1 MHGGARAAA
10 SVLAAL
16 APRHDVMALYLRG
29 DGEPPMD
36 PTLRA
41 ACMRVVE
48 VPRVPARGWWRRLAF
63 ALRRRL
69 AQALG
74 VPFWAAENG
83 AGEFGARAREAAREW
98 RPDVVHFDFFAMA
111 QFAPAVAEAHA
122 VHVLTPYELYSAA
135 AAERSVTARGAARRR
150 ARRDVSRWRRYERRV
165 APAMDAIVAF
175 TARDADDLRAVA
187 RPEAIV
193 RIPLHVPVPDHPLD
207 ALGAAPPEVLFV
219 GNFRHPPNGDAAMR
233 LVRDIAP
240 RLWTRAPDARVVIV
254 GPEPSAEL
262 RAAAGERV
270 LVTGAVDDVAPYL
283 ERAAVV
289 ATPLRLGA
297 GMRVKVL
304 EALAAGKAV
313 VASPRALEGLDVADS
328 GQVRIADDD
337 AQFVAAIADLLESPS
352 ARAALAGRARE
363 WAIAAFGSAGR
374 ADAYDALYDALDTR
388 RGAVP
393 VRRSAEVDA
402 ERAADWRFL
411 LPRPA
416 SGRFDH
422 LVVLGASPAML
433 RELAHR
439 EVAHELSST
448 LPNDGS
454 ASAAVVLPG
463 AAVAAEALAAALRA
477 DGVAYVEVDRRRS
490 GQRRSSPRGVVRSFG
505 EAGLTVQRVYAVER
519 SDLAPS
525 RYLAVDDSAPM
536 RWFLRDVYRPMTAA
550 QWLAG
555 IVKRA
560 LLRAAPRG
568 RALQPVLRGYGIVA
582 TMRSG
587 APAPLALHALPQ
599 GVTLPP
605 RAPLALLAEGGDR
618 VVVLPFAHGASRPTV
633 VIKVPR
639 RAALRERTGNEQS
652 RMAELRASLP
662 RELARAIPEPLGLVQ
677 NEEIYAAAERA
688 LPGRTLL
695 ASSGGWRA
703 SRRRQL
709 ADLQLAGDWIAAFH
723 AATIVERRP
732 WSAAET
738 ADWVDAL
745 FERFDAA
752 YGLEPAERRLH
763 AAARDYAASL
773 EGIVVPVAWS
783 HRDYAVWN
791 LARDGDRLAVLD
803 WEGARIGPPLCDMLH
818 LATTWRMV
826 VGHTVGAH
834 AEVESFRRIFVEPD
848 ARDRAAAVAIAAV
861 RRYLERL
868 ALDERLVPMLTLHH
882 RLELVVR
889 RADQRAAQG
898 MRDRQPRSD
907 NPWIGAVTL
916 LAAHTA
922 RLFDAPR

>member
-1 MHGGARAAA
+1 
-10 SVLAAL
+10 
-16 APRHDVMALYLRG
+16 MALYLRG

-36 PTLRA
+36 ATLRA
-41 ACMRVVE
+41 TCLRVVE
-48 VPRVPARGWWRRLAF
+48 VPRVPATGWWRRLAF
-63 ALRRRL
+63 GLRRRL

-83 AGEFGARAREAAREW
+83 AGDFGARAREAAREW

-111 QFAPAVAEAHA
+111 QFAPAVAEAGA

-175 TARDADDLRAVA
+175 TARDADDLRTVA
-187 RPEAIV
+187 RSEAIV
-193 RIPLHVPVPDHPLD
+193 RIPLHVPVPDRPLNP
-207 ALGAAPPEVLFV
+207 LGAAPPEVLFV
-219 GNFRHPPNGDAAMR
+219 GNFRHPPNCEAAMR

-240 RLWTRAPDARVVIV
+240 RLWARTPDARLVIV
-254 GPEPSAEL
+254 GPEPPAEL

-283 ERAAVV
+283 DRAAVV

-313 VASPRALEGLDVADS
+313 VASPRALEGLDVAD
-328 GQVRIADDD
+328 GEQVRIADDD
-337 AQFVAAIADLLESPS
+337 TQFAAAIADLLESPS

-363 WAIAAFGSAGR
+363 WAVAAFGSAGR
-374 ADAYDALYDALDTR
+374 AEAYDALYDALDAR
-388 RGAVP
+388 RGAAP
-393 VRRSAEVDA
+393 APRSAEVDA

-416 SGRFDH
+416 SGRFDR
-422 LVVLGASPAML
+422 LVVPGASPAVL
-433 RELAHR
+433 RELAR
-439 EVAHELSST
+439 SDLANELSAT
-448 LPNDGS
+448 LPRDGS
-454 ASAAVVLPG
+454 ASAVVMLPG
-463 AAVAAEALAAALRA
+463 AAVAPSALAAALRA

-490 GQRRSSPRGVVRSFG
+490 GERRSSPPRVARALR
-505 EAGLTVQRVYAVER
+505 EAGLTVQRVYAVEGN
-519 SDLAPS
+519 SVAPS
-525 RYLAVDDSAPM
+525 RYLAVDDPAPM
-536 RWFLRDVYRPMTAA
+536 RWFLKDVYRPMTAA

-560 LLRAAPRG
+560 LLRAAPRA
-568 RALQPVLRGYGIVA
+568 RALQPLLRGYGIVA
-582 TMRSG
+582 TMRPD
-587 APAPLALHALPQ
+587 APSPLALHALPA

-605 RAPLALLAEGGDR
+605 RAPFALLAEGGDR

-633 VIKVPR
+633 VVKVPR
-639 RAALRERTGNEQS
+639 RAALRERTGNEQA

-662 RELARAIPEPLGLVQ
+662 RELARAIPEPLGLAQ
-677 NEEIYAAAERA
+677 DEEIYAATERA

-695 ASSGGWRA
+695 ASSGSWRA
-703 SRRRQL
+703 SHRRQL
-709 ADLQLAGDWIAAFH
+709 ADLRLAGDWIAAFH
-723 AATIVERRP
+723 AATVVERRH
-732 WSAAET
+732 WSASET
-738 ADWVDAL
+738 ADWVDVL
-745 FERFDAA
+745 FERYDEA
-752 YGLEPAERRLH
+752 YGLEPSERRLH
-763 AAARDYAASL
+763 RAARDYAARL
-773 EGIVVPVAWS
+773 EGIAVPVVWS

-791 LARDGDRLAVLD
+791 LARDGERLAVLD
-803 WEGARIGPPLCDMLH
+803 WEGARVGPPLCDMLH
-818 LATTWRMV
+818 LVTTWRMV
-826 VGHTVGAH
+826 VGRTGGAH

-848 ARDRAAAVAIAAV
+848 ARDRASAAAMGAV

-898 MRDRQPRSD
+898 MRDRQTRAD

-916 LAAHTA
+916 LAAHA
-922 RLFDAPR
+922 PRLFAAPR